1 MDLDSAG
8 PPWYCFLPQLHE
20 DNFTVQF
27 QGIFSCTMNTCT
39 VIVLFI
45 QIYICSYSS
54 TLPVRMSGSAP
65 FLRIFVFSSLWFV
78 IKNVIIP
85 DLTKRLAD
93 FLTWIVERALSH
105 VIGDNFFF
113 PISQRSVWFCW
124 ASCLYMMSSLF
135 SSLLS
140 SLRYVYLY
148 FCFWSV
154 SCCYSS
160 NVVTW
165 TAIDLKKKQSFCYFS
180 AFAALIA
187 SRSDTFEN
195 PLIKY

>member
-1 MDLDSAG
+1 MKTLKSKRSLCLADGSGFCRTSLALLSASTSWRQFHC
-8 PPWYCFLPQLHE
+8 PISRYLFLYN
-20 DNFTVQF
+20 DAY
-27 QGIFSCTMNTCT
+27 T

-45 QIYICSYSS
+45 QIYICSYLS

-85 DLTKRLAD
+85 DLTKLLTD
-93 FLTWIVERALSH
+93 FLTWIFKPALSH
-105 VIGDNFFF
+105 VIGDIFFF
-113 PISQRSVWFCW
+113 PMSQRSVWSCW

-154 SCCYSS
+154 SC
-160 NVVTW
+160 
-165 TAIDLKKKQSFCYFS
+165 F
-180 AFAALIA
+180 
-187 SRSDTFEN
+187 
-195 PLIKY
+195 